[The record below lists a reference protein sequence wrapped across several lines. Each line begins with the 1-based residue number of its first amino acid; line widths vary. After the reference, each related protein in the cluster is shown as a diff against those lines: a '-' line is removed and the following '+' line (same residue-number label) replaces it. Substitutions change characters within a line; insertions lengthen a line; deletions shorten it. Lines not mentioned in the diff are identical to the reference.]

1 MSLQAIKMLK
11 QTKFA
16 KMREDQQ
23 EIKDPQNDVNF
34 AFESIRNPES
44 VQLSFSPSVNG
55 QNYSLKKAD
64 VAQDAQTVDE
74 PENPVVAPPEQKKI
88 PIQLSEQD
96 SLFFDH
102 MKEKLEVLNKRRHL
116 HPIEIIKRIRSRVSF
131 FKIMRLNDNAEL
143 LKVETNYQNKLNE
156 AKFRML
162 EKMNQE
168 LREELREMKKQN

>member
-23 EIKDPQNDVNF
+23 EIKDPQNDGNF

-55 QNYSLKKAD
+55 QHYSLKKAD
-64 VAQDAQTVDE
+64 VVQDAQTVDE

-88 PIQLSEQD
+88 PIQLSE
-96 SLFFDH
+96 
-102 MKEKLEVLNKRRHL
+102 
-116 HPIEIIKRIRSRVSF
+116 
-131 FKIMRLNDNAEL
+131 
-143 LKVETNYQNKLNE
+143 
-156 AKFRML
+156 
-162 EKMNQE
+162 
-168 LREELREMKKQN
+168 

>member
-1 MSLQAIKMLK
+1 
-11 QTKFA
+11 
-16 KMREDQQ
+16 
-23 EIKDPQNDVNF
+23 
-34 AFESIRNPES
+34 
-44 VQLSFSPSVNG
+44 
-55 QNYSLKKAD
+55 
-64 VAQDAQTVDE
+64 
-74 PENPVVAPPEQKKI
+74 
-88 PIQLSEQD
+88 
-96 SLFFDH
+96 